1 MHHDNNFRLENRIK
15 EFDCYVSTFISNNIP
30 KVHRSRKIH
39 LEDECYNLIKYLYEA
54 IYTKGN
60 IRAKCLNEM
69 LVTVSL
75 LDHLLEQV
83 KQETSVDKKK
93 IENAISKLAEI
104 KNMIKGW
111 KATHESE
118 EKKN

>member
-1 MHHDNNFRLENRIK
+1 MHHDNNFRLENKIK
-15 EFDCYVSTFISNNIP
+15 EFTSYVENYITNNIP

-60 IRAKCLNEM
+60 IRAKRINEM

-75 LDHLLEQV
+75 IDHLLEQV
-83 KQETSVDKKK
+83 KQDSSVEKKK
-93 IENAISKLAEI
+93 LENAIFKLAEI

-111 KATHESE
+111 KVAHDSE